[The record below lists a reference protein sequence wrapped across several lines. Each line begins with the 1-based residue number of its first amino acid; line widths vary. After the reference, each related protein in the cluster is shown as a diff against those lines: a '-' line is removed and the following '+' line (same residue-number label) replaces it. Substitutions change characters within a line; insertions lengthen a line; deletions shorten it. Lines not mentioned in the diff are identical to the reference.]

1 MRVPA
6 YPSLDSC
13 LRNVL
18 LGQATGDAAYTTLG
32 KMGDACVLLKETEAN
47 FKESKEHT
55 EYEGYAARL
64 RRELV
69 WQVSYSCQGA
79 AMKGKLCFC
88 CIREGFPSSHLHV
101 SEFGV

>member
-32 KMGDACVLLKETEAN
+32 KMGDACILAKETEAN

-69 WQVSYSCQGA
+69 WQVSFSCQG
-79 AMKGKLCFC
+79 G
-88 CIREGFPSSHLHV
+88 SHAGQTL
-101 SEFGV
+101 FLLYT